1 MKSEQEL
8 PRFLERIQK
17 CKHCEREINRS
28 SMSFLENP
36 YCNECLAERV
46 GSNLVFPGEVR
57 WRMAGHYMEHIEPA
71 QQRPS

>member
-1 MKSEQEL
+1 MKSEHEL
-8 PRFLERIQK
+8 PKFLERIQK
-17 CKHCEREINRS
+17 CKHCGGEINRS

-57 WRMAGHYMEHIEPA
+57 WRAVGHYMELI
-71 QQRPS
+71 PSAPQIPS